1 MHKKSARQHPRK
13 NKKRAG
19 FLENLKRLLILLL
32 LIVGAALFYEL
43 YSDRAGEEKLPP
55 EVTRP
60 APRQPEAKHR
70 VEPREGLP
78 REAPPPAH
86 DAREPE
92 TAVLPPEKG
101 TPAPPERLSGLQVAI
116 IIDDIGADL
125 SSVKNLLKIDAP
137 ISFAILP
144 HSPHSVAAA
153 EMLHKAGRDILLHLP
168 MEPRAYPKEKP
179 GPGALFTA
187 MNEKEIRQVLDRD
200 LEAVPH
206 ISGVNNHMGS
216 LFTEDEEKMAIVMK
230 ELKARG
236 LFFIDSR
243 TTAESKAAPASKKV
257 GTPFASR
264 KIFIDNGQD
273 YNATCKTLLEV
284 LSSSKNGQRG
294 LILIGHPYANTIAA
308 LGRVV
313 PEWKSRGVEIVP
325 VSRIVQKNQ
334 LAQRP

>member
-1 MHKKSARQHPRK
+1 MLKKNARQHQRK
-13 NKKRAG
+13 SKKRTG
-19 FLENLKRLLILLL
+19 FLKNLKRLLILLF
-32 LIVGAALFYEL
+32 LIAGVAMFYEL
-43 YSDRAGEEKLPP
+43 YSDRLGEEKLPP
-55 EVTRP
+55 EITKSVP
-60 APRQPEAKHR
+60 KQPGAKHQI
-70 VEPREGLP
+70 EPREGIP
-78 REAPPPAH
+78 REAPPPVH
-86 DAREPE
+86 ETREPE

-101 TPAPPERLSGLQVAI
+101 IPAPLERLSGLQVAI
-116 IIDDIGADL
+116 LIDDIGADL
-125 SSVKNLLKIDAP
+125 SSVKNLLKIEAP

-144 HSPHSVAAA
+144 HSPRSVAAA

-168 MEPRAYPKEKP
+168 MEPHAYPKEKP

-216 LFTEDEEKMAIVMK
+216 LFTEDAEKMAIVMN

-243 TTAESKAAPASKKV
+243 TTAESKAALASKKV
-257 GTPFASR
+257 GIPFASR

-284 LSSSKNGQRG
+284 LSSSKSDHRG

-308 LGRVV
+308 LNRVI

-325 VSRIVQKNQ
+325 VSRMVQ
-334 LAQRP
+334 